1 MNASLD
7 DVEIIAEELAPSLC
21 GKSIQ
26 ELRRELLC
34 CPANSEDMKRLAGML
49 HGLFKAASV
58 ERYKRM
64 GLNVVAGNVQMRP
77 REPGDEGPND

>member
-21 GKSIQ
+21 GKTIQ

-34 CPANSEDMKRLAGML
+34 CPTSSEDMKRLAGML
-49 HGLFKAASV
+49 HDLFKAASV

-64 GLNVVAGNVQMRP
+64 GKRVVEGNVTMRM
-77 REPGDEGPND
+77 REPGEDDSE